1 MDVLHKRCAGLD
13 VHKDSVVAC
22 VRLADGAEVIRD
34 VRTFATTTSALL
46 DLSAW
51 LAEHG
56 CTHVAMEATG
66 VYWKPVWYILADGEI
81 ELILANAAHVKG
93 VPGRKTDVN
102 DATWLA
108 DLLAHGLVRSSFV
121 PPVAIAEIRELARTR
136 KQLTREKTRHT
147 QRIQKALEAANI
159 KLDSVISEILGITGR
174 AILDALVAGE
184 TDPAVLAAKADR
196 RIKASPEELRAA
208 LFGRVTRN
216 HRFLLKLHLQHIDAI
231 DQAIAEIDAE
241 VAERLAPFRQ
251 AARLLTSIPGVGDLS
266 AETIISEI
274 GVEMDRFPTAGHLV
288 SWAGLSPRNDESA
301 GKRRSNR
308 LRPGAPWLK
317 TTLVQCAVSA
327 SKAKGTYLRAL
338 YHRLRARRGPKKA
351 ICALAAS
358 MLTLIYHMLKDGTFY
373 TDLGPDHFDRLD
385 KKHQTSRLVRRLKEL
400 GYAVQIE
407 PIPAT
412 S

>member
-1 MDVLHKRCAGLD
+1 M
-13 VHKDSVVAC
+13 
-22 VRLADGAEVIRD
+22 
-34 VRTFATTTSALL
+34 
-46 DLSAW
+46 
-51 LAEHG
+51 
-56 CTHVAMEATG
+56 
-66 VYWKPVWYILADGEI
+66 LADGEI

-121 PPVAIAEIRELARTR
+121 PPAPIAEIRELTRTR

-147 QRIQKALEAANI
+147 QRIQKTLEAANI
-159 KLDSVISEILGITGR
+159 KLDSVVTDILGVTGR

-251 AARLLTSIPGVGDLS
+251 AARLLTS
-266 AETIISEI
+266 
-274 GVEMDRFPTAGHLV
+274 
-288 SWAGLSPRNDESA
+288 
-301 GKRRSNR
+301 RSKCN
-308 LRPGAPWLK
+308 
-317 TTLVQCAVSA
+317 
-327 SKAKGTYLRAL
+327 
-338 YHRLRARRGPKKA
+338 
-351 ICALAAS
+351 
-358 MLTLIYHMLKDGTFY
+358 
-373 TDLGPDHFDRLD
+373 
-385 KKHQTSRLVRRLKEL
+385 
-400 GYAVQIE
+400 
-407 PIPAT
+407 
-412 S
+412 